1 MRRSNASKMIAMMM
15 IFIMTFTAVPMTSFA
30 AGNEENAP
38 AVSEQT
44 VEEVAKITE
53 GDAGSGSETPTRG
66 GDTKDVPDDEYRWY
80 DVLTWVP
87 APDEFFWFGP
97 GRFTP
102 DGKSAVKGVYL
113 DKIKFTLA
121 E

>member
-1 MRRSNASKMIAMMM
+1 MWPLAVLGGLLALECPAAFPQPATAYDFSKLQREKL
-15 IFIMTFTAVPMTSFA
+15 
-30 AGNEENAP
+30 G
-38 AVSEQT
+38 
-44 VEEVAKITE
+44 
-53 GDAGSGSETPTRG
+53 RG
-66 GDTKDVPDDEYRWY
+66 GIEPRTKDVPDGEYRWY

-87 APDEFFWFGP
+87 ASDEYFWMGP